1 MKEEFVTAELIYLLK
16 YNSSKLFFLFS
27 GCRRIYHGS
36 MAISLSSFLKKTYLF
51 CSSCVIIILSHHLLC
66 KLSSCTKS
74 FFGFFYHSFNAR
86 WQFSCWTLLACT
98 FFFLLIPLLRPLSH
112 LHTCFNFSNIPLIQ
126 TSYDIMLE
134 ITKGEDGK
142 GSMVEINI
150 FHITYITLLR
160 EEMIWDLD
168 LNTILNIFILVKG

>member
-1 MKEEFVTAELIYLLK
+1 
-16 YNSSKLFFLFS
+16 
-27 GCRRIYHGS
+27 
-36 MAISLSSFLKKTYLF
+36 
-51 CSSCVIIILSHHLLC
+51 
-66 KLSSCTKS
+66 
-74 FFGFFYHSFNAR
+74 
-86 WQFSCWTLLACT
+86 
-98 FFFLLIPLLRPLSH
+98 
-112 LHTCFNFSNIPLIQ
+112 
-126 TSYDIMLE
+126 MLE